1 MGLLASPSLC
11 VIIST
16 ETHLNIRRT
25 DRLVGN
31 GKISDGEQKVLQRL
45 SGRSVGMTA
54 RELARSLKA
63 RPSDVNQ
70 LLLKLQSNRQVVFR
84 GGKWSAVNSRADLG
98 SNVSS
103 GRLPSSP
110 SSTPAAM
117 RHPDRQRSNSGASD
131 ERAKSPTNTARVLSR
146 NLDRRGSRWSTFRRL
161 CDYYAECVRLD
172 QRSSITATASD
183 EFETIV
189 CMDGSLPNSSQ
200 LSIRTRESWHKWVRK
215 VTEDDYVFVGYP
227 LQRYRWRDTKTSED
241 VDFVSPVFVL
251 PCRTELRGTDLYL
264 EAVGP
269 VRINEGWLERRLKNV
284 DQRRTFLELCGVDSA
299 SDEGI
304 NSTSWSECARLLNH
318 FYPDWQVETLDPGR
332 IQSSPSLSSLS
343 KDGIYNRAGLIIPK
357 KWKFTGG
364 LYRELLKLA
373 NETSDEQ
380 LDNSALGCFFPHD
393 AARTKPVSD
402 IDAESCDSFP
412 DVVGAQVL
420 TLNHEQMVASRAAA
434 KHDLSIVVGPPGTG
448 KSRVVASVLAQQAL
462 MDRSALAAS
471 RNHQALEAV
480 VPRVNAITE
489 PWPIMLR
496 LARPWGA
503 PADMSMQAAISQL
516 VSSDLIGDRDH
527 LNNVRAALARRIAG
541 HADASQVVSKVGDL
555 RETLRKRSF
564 DFDEVTRLVPEA
576 YRDIA
581 IRGHGDLPS
590 EEDVDAAIALLRDR
604 VPFQWSIHW
613 LWTRLF
619 EKKRLH
625 RALASAASIDSEMK
639 RVFDK
644 AGKLPGMSRLPS
656 PETILFGRQVLQF
669 WKPMVKGNEAAQL
682 VRELRSQLDELPP
695 TDEVCRRE
703 YEAAQEVAKLSAE
716 SFLELARQSG
726 AEISD
731 EERSLLANI
740 LATIENRSGL
750 DTEADHLRWS
760 EAMRKAFPVFLKHF
774 PLAATTNLSI
784 RRDINLQPAVFDLL
798 IIDEASQCDIASVIP
813 LMYRAKRAMIVGDPM
828 QLSHVTSLSSA
839 TDRHLRRQ
847 FGVDDIDL
855 ERFSYR
861 TSSMF
866 HLANTSPSVGSRVSL
881 RQHHR
886 CHPSIAAYCSET
898 FYKGSW
904 TVLTEDTGKQGI
916 EWTHVADDSQPAP
929 GGGALSQQQINQI
942 CDEIKRLHESG
953 YQGSLGVVTPFRQ
966 QANRLR
972 DAIHQSLPHDFV
984 VASRLLVDTA
994 DGFQGDERDTVIFS
1008 LVGGDRL
1015 TEGSL
1020 RFLSGGPNR
1029 FNVAVSRAK
1038 QLLHV
1043 FGDLTWARSCDIR
1056 HIRILAEFCDREA
1069 AERSNAVAAGFRTDL
1084 VGPVW
1089 EPALAEAMSK
1099 AGLPFHQQ
1107 YPACGRYLDFALFTE
1122 KMKLDV
1128 EVDGETYHRSGSGD
1142 RVSEDIRRDQALIAN
1157 GWTILRFWVYELRE
1171 DMDRCVEKIKQTIG
1185 TEGLK

>member
-1 MGLLASPSLC
+1 M
-11 VIIST
+11 
-16 ETHLNIRRT
+16 N
-25 DRLVGN
+25 
-31 GKISDGEQKVLQRL
+31 EQEILRRL

-54 RELARSLKA
+54 RELARSLKV
-63 RPSDVNQ
+63 RPSEVNQ
-70 LLLKLQSNRQVVFR
+70 CLLKLQSAGQVTFR
-84 GGKWSAVNSRADLG
+84 GSKWSAVHSRADLG
-98 SNVSS
+98 SNVSAI
-103 GRLPSSP
+103 PTAPASSP
-110 SSTPAAM
+110 PPGIPDQSPRQNVKPEPSDGLARQPRVKGNVTS
-117 RHPDRQRSNSGASD
+117 RH
-131 ERAKSPTNTARVLSR
+131 
-146 NLDRRGSRWSTFRRL
+146 LDRRGSRWSTFRRL

-172 QRSSITATASD
+172 QRSSITATAAD

-189 CMDGSLPNSSQ
+189 CMDGALPNSSQ
-200 LSIRTRESWHKWVRK
+200 LRIRTRESWHKWVRK

-227 LQRYRWRDTKTSED
+227 LQRYRWRDTQKGED

-251 PCRTELRGTDLYL
+251 PCRTQLRGTDLEL
-264 EAVGP
+264 ESVGP
-269 VRINEGWLERRLKNV
+269 VRINEGWLERRLKNI
-284 DQRRTFLELCGVDSA
+284 DERRTFLELCGVDSA
-299 SDEGI
+299 NDDGI
-304 NSTSWSECARLLNH
+304 SSTSWSECARLLNH

-332 IQSSPSLSSLS
+332 VQSSPSLASLA

-364 LYRELLKLA
+364 LYKELLKLA

-380 LDNSALGCFFPHD
+380 LDKSALRHFFPCD
-393 AARTKPVSD
+393 VAKTQST
-402 IDAESCDSFP
+402 ESEDLPDVDSPP

-420 TLNHEQMVASRAAA
+420 TLNHEQMTASRAAA
-434 KHDLSIVVGPPGTG
+434 EHDLSIVVGPPGTG
-448 KSRVVASVLAQQAL
+448 KSRVVAAVLAQQAL
-462 MDRSALAAS
+462 LDRSGLAAS

-503 PADMSMQAAISQL
+503 PADMSMQAAIGQL
-516 VSSDLIGDRDH
+516 VSSDLVGDRDH
-527 LNNVRAALARRIAG
+527 LENVRQALARRIAD
-541 HADASQVVSKVGDL
+541 HAEAAGLVSRVGEL
-555 RETLRKRSF
+555 RESLRKRSF
-564 DFDEVTRLVPEA
+564 NLDEVIRLVPEA
-576 YRDIA
+576 YQDLATRGHEQVPSTSEINAAIEMLVDPAPFSWSLIWLWQRLFQKKRVQQGLAIA
-581 IRGHGDLPS
+581 ID
-590 EEDVDAAIALLRDR
+590 
-604 VPFQWSIHW
+604 
-613 LWTRLF
+613 
-619 EKKRLH
+619 
-625 RALASAASIDSEMK
+625 IDERMK
-639 RVFDK
+639 RVFDQVK
-644 AGKLPGMSRLPS
+644 KLPAMGRVATLENIAFS
-656 PETILFGRQVLQF
+656 RQVMEF
-669 WKPMVKGNEAAQL
+669 WKPIGQANEAACL
-682 VRELRSQLDELPP
+682 VGELRRQLDALPP
-695 TDEVCRRE
+695 TDDACRAE
-703 YEAAQEVAKLSAE
+703 YGAAQKVAKLSAE

-750 DTEADHLRWS
+750 DTEADHRRWS
-760 EAMRKAFPVFLKHF
+760 EAMRKAFPIFLKHF

-784 RRDINLQPAVFDLL
+784 RRDINLEPAVFDLL
-798 IIDEASQCDIASVIP
+798 VIDEASQCDIASVIP
-813 LMYRAKRAMIVGDPM
+813 LMFRAKRAMIVGDPM

-847 FGVDDIDL
+847 FGVDDIEL

-866 HLANTSPSVGSRVSL
+866 HLANTSPGVGSRVSL

-916 EWTHVADDSQPAP
+916 QWTHVADDSQAAP
-929 GGGALSQQQINQI
+929 GGGALSQNQIGQI
-942 CDEIKRLHESG
+942 CDELKRLHESG
-953 YQGSLGVVTPFRQ
+953 YAGSVGVVTPFRQ

-972 DAIHQSLPHDFV
+972 DAVHQALPHDFIV
-984 VASRLLVDTA
+984 TSRLLVDTA
-994 DGFQGDERDTVIFS
+994 DGFQGDERDIVLFS
-1008 LVGGDRL
+1008 LVGGEGL

-1043 FGDLTWARSCDIR
+1043 FGDLTWARNCKIR
-1056 HIRILAEFCDREA
+1056 HIRTLAEFCDREL
-1069 AERSNAVAAGFRTDL
+1069 AERSKAVESGFRTDL

-1089 EPALAEAMSK
+1089 EPALAEAMTK
-1099 AGLPFHQQ
+1099 AGLQFHQQ
-1107 YPACGRYLDFALFTE
+1107 YPACGRFLDFALFNDE
-1122 KMKLDV
+1122 MKLDV

-1142 RVSEDIRRDQALIAN
+1142 RVSDDIRRDQALIAN

-1171 DMDRCVEKIKQTIG
+1171 DMDRCVEKINQTIG
-1185 TEGLK
+1185 DRGAG

>member
-1 MGLLASPSLC
+1 
-11 VIIST
+11 
-16 ETHLNIRRT
+16 
-25 DRLVGN
+25 
-31 GKISDGEQKVLQRL
+31 
-45 SGRSVGMTA
+45 MTA

-63 RPSDVNQ
+63 RPTEVNQ
-70 LLLKLQSNRQVVFR
+70 CLLGLQNNGKVIYR
-84 GGKWSAVNSRADLG
+84 GGKWLAANSRADLV
-98 SNVSS
+98 SNVTPVGRTSS
-103 GRLPSSP
+103 SSRP
-110 SSTPAAM
+110 LEAEQHTI
-117 RHPDRQRSNSGASD
+117 
-131 ERAKSPTNTARVLSR
+131 SPTGGSERVVRREQSSSKAASAESR
-146 NLDRRGSRWSTFRRL
+146 SVNRTGSRWSTFRRL

-172 QRSSITATASD
+172 QRSSITATAAD

-200 LSIRTRESWHKWVRK
+200 LQIRTRESWHKWVRK

-227 LQRYRWRDTKTSED
+227 LQRYRWRNTQAAED

-251 PCRTELRGTDLYL
+251 PCRAQLQGTNLEL
-264 EAVGP
+264 ESVGP

-284 DQRRTFLELCGVDSA
+284 DERRAFLELCGVDSA
-299 SDEGI
+299 SDDGI

-318 FYPDWQVETLDPGR
+318 FYPDWQVETLDPSR
-332 IQSSPSLSSLS
+332 VSSSPSLASLK

-373 NETSDEQ
+373 NETSDDQ
-380 LDNSALGCFFPHD
+380 LDRSALKHFFPHQ
-393 AARTKPVSD
+393 AASSKQRIVETK
-402 IDAESCDSFP
+402 ESSHCP
-412 DVVGAQVL
+412 PEVIGAQVL

-434 KHDLSIVVGPPGTG
+434 EHDLLIVVGPPGTG
-448 KSRVVASVLAQQAL
+448 KSRVVAAVLAQQAL
-462 MDRSALAAS
+462 LDRSALAAS

-503 PADMSMQAAISQL
+503 PADMSMHAAIGQL
-516 VSSDLIGDRDH
+516 VSSDHTGDRDH
-527 LNNVRAALARRIAG
+527 LNNVRAALARRIVV
-541 HADASQVVSKVGDL
+541 HAEASEIVSQVGEL
-555 RETLRKRSF
+555 REKLRKRSF
-564 DFDEVTRLVPEA
+564 DLDEAMQQVPAA
-576 YRDIA
+576 YRDLA
-581 IRGHGDLPS
+581 NLGPDNLP
-590 EEDVDAAIALLRDR
+590 DNRKIDAATALLRDPA
-604 VPFQWSIHW
+604 PFRWSLRW
-613 LWTRLF
+613 LWSRLL
-619 EKKRLH
+619 EKKRLQ
-625 RALASAASIDSEMK
+625 RGLMMAKSIDGEMK
-639 RVFDK
+639 CVFDTP
-644 AGKLPGMSRLPS
+644 GKLPGMGIHISR
-656 PETILFGRQVLQF
+656 ETIAFARQVLEF
-669 WKPMVKGNEAAQL
+669 WKPMVQANAAASF
-682 VRELRSQLDELPP
+682 VRELRDQLDRLPA
-695 TDEVCRRE
+695 TDDACRRE

-726 AEISD
+726 SD
-731 EERSLLANI
+731 ITDQERSLLANI

-750 DTEADHLRWS
+750 DTEADHRRWS
-760 EAMRKAFPVFLKHF
+760 EAMRKAFPIFLRHF

-784 RRDINLQPAVFDLL
+784 RRDIDLQPAVFELL
-798 IIDEASQCDIASVIP
+798 VIDEASQCDIASVIP
-813 LMYRAKRAMIVGDPM
+813 LMFRAKRAMIVGDPM

-847 FGVDDIDL
+847 FGVDDIEL

-866 HLANTSPSVGSRVSL
+866 HLANTSPKVGTRVSL

-916 EWTHVADDSQPAP
+916 QWTNVADDSQPAP
-929 GGGALSQQQINQI
+929 GGGAISQLQISQI
-942 CDEIKRLHESG
+942 CDEVKRLQESG

-972 DAIHQSLPHDFV
+972 DAIHQTVPHDFV
-984 VASRLLVDTA
+984 VTSRLLVDTA
-994 DGFQGDERDTVIFS
+994 DGFQGDERDTVLFS
-1008 LVGGDRL
+1008 LVGGDGL

-1038 QLLHV
+1038 HLLHV
-1043 FGDLTWARSCDIR
+1043 FGDSTWARNCDIR
-1056 HIRILAEFCDREA
+1056 HIRTLAEFCDREA
-1069 AERSNAVAAGFRTDL
+1069 VERTKSVAAGFRTDL

-1089 EPALAEAMSK
+1089 EPALAEAMTK
-1099 AGLPFHQQ
+1099 AGLEFHQQ
-1107 YPACGRYLDFALFTE
+1107 YPACGRYLDFALFSE
-1122 KMKLDV
+1122 QMKLDV

-1171 DMDRCVEKIKQTIG
+1171 DMDRCVEKIKHTIDDG
-1185 TEGLK
+1185 HA